1 MRFFK
6 FFINHMVQKYQNEI
20 APTFYYR
27 ISSKTNEKYLKI
39 PNLQPPDWKHPYW
52 MSLYHTTIHL
62 MGMYIFEVP
71 RMYKERQ
78 ERGKQTMYRVY
89 SDQGQLWQSGVQIW
103 LDMWRWED
111 YGGRG
116 TALVSRSG
124 MEWDVMGGL
133 VDTTQLTL
141 PQPPSQPTDRQQQHS
156 RWKLAPAPGLA
167 FVKTHSFFKT

>member
-1 MRFFK
+1 MDVLGRLSVTSRTLVTGAGRELGDCREWILCTPNWIYHRMQNCRFFSNGTCTLH
-6 FFINHMVQKYQNEI
+6 IMGIY
-20 APTFYYR
+20 TF
-27 ISSKTNEKYLKI
+27 
-39 PNLQPPDWKHPYW
+39 D
-52 MSLYHTTIHL
+52 
-62 MGMYIFEVP
+62 VP
-71 RMYKERQ
+71 RIYNRERQ

-103 LDMWRWED
+103 LDIWRWED

-156 RWKLAPAPGLA
+156 RWKLASAPGLA
-167 FVKTHSFFKT
+167 LVKTHPFFKI

>member
-1 MRFFK
+1 MDVLGRLSVTSRTLTGAVWEMGDCREWILCTPNWIYHRMQNCRFFSNGTCTLHNLG
-6 FFINHMVQKYQNEI
+6 IY
-20 APTFYYR
+20 TF
-27 ISSKTNEKYLKI
+27 
-39 PNLQPPDWKHPYW
+39 D
-52 MSLYHTTIHL
+52 
-62 MGMYIFEVP
+62 VP
-71 RMYKERQ
+71 RIYRERQ
-78 ERGKQTMYRVY
+78 ERGKQTKFIDLVF

>member
-1 MRFFK
+1 MFWGDFQLHRGHWLGQGGSWGTAGSGFYVLD
-6 FFINHMVQKYQNEI
+6 ISEDAELQNGQTI
-20 APTFYYR
+20 FSNGTC
-27 ISSKTNEKYLKI
+27 
-39 PNLQPPDWKHPYW
+39 
-52 MSLYHTTIHL
+52 TIHL

-71 RMYKERQ
+71 RMYRERQ
-78 ERGKQTMYRVY
+78 KRGKQTMYRVY

-141 PQPPSQPTDRQQQHS
+141 PQPPLPDSSSIQGENLLLLLD
-156 RWKLAPAPGLA
+156 
-167 FVKTHSFFKT
+167 